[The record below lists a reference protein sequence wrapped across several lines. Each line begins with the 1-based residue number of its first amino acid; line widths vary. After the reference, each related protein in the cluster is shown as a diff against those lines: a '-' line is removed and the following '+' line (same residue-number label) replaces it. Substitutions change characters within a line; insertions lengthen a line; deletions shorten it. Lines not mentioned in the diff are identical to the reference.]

1 MYKGPTCL
9 EILHQLF
16 YRGFTS
22 SAVYSV
28 RSEPSV
34 KQTIP
39 HRLLSDPT
47 PSSGYLTMGDIPGQ
61 WALLALASAATQAST
76 NQTNDMNNN
85 TGKDSGIDWL
95 TLFKSILPML
105 TLLLGLVGQYLVR
118 NSPSSRFG
126 IL

>member
-1 MYKGPTCL
+1 
-9 EILHQLF
+9 
-16 YRGFTS
+16 
-22 SAVYSV
+22 
-28 RSEPSV
+28 
-34 KQTIP
+34 
-39 HRLLSDPT
+39 
-47 PSSGYLTMGDIPGQ
+47 MGDIPGQ

-118 NSPSSRFG
+118 NSPSPRFG
-126 IL
+126 IF